1 MNDDIPAIALN
12 YLNRSIIESRSLA
25 YLAVAKDGC
34 LLSCGGSLSA
44 YGISNLK
51 IGELACNQ
59 IIWLE
64 GLLPL
69 DVAAVVLSSTHVEPE
84 ICADIHMFTDSENDW
99 ILLLDGTVER
109 DRYQL
114 MQQKGND
121 LSLLRNQQ
129 SKTIERYFCQ
139 EVKENLAQE
148 LLTINERGEQRYLTI
163 LNVKICGFTAYSEA
177 NLPEKTF
184 KTLNLYLS
192 PLVQS
197 ILDEA
202 GMIDKIIGDTVV
214 SLFGILPSTGCPP
227 RQAIAAAWQMIES
240 IEELNHQRQENPLEI
255 AIAITSGL
263 VTLGLVGSKVNKTF
277 CALGQPVDLIAQ
289 LKNQVEPKE
298 IVIDENTFI
307 RINDMQQG
315 FLESTISAPVKTYSC
330 RIK

>member
-12 YLNRSIIESRSLA
+12 YLNRLIIESRSLA
-25 YLAVAKDGC
+25 YLVVAKNGY
-34 LLSCGGSLSA
+34 LISCGGNLST
-44 YGISNLK
+44 YKISNLQVGK
-51 IGELACNQ
+51 LACKQ

-69 DVAAVVLSSTHVEPE
+69 DGAAVVLFSTHVEPE
-84 ICADIHMFTDSENDW
+84 ICADIHMFSGSENDW
-99 ILLLDGTVER
+99 ILLLDGTAER

-121 LSLLRNQQ
+121 LNLLRNQQ
-129 SKTIERYFCQ
+129 SKIIERYFGQ

-148 LLTINERGEQRYLTI
+148 LLTINERGEQRNLTI
-163 LNVKICGFTAYSEA
+163 LSAKICGFTAYSEA
-177 NLPEKTF
+177 KSPEMTF

-192 PLVQS
+192 PLIQS

-227 RQAIAAAWQMIES
+227 KSAIAAAWQMMES
-240 IEELNHQRQENPLEI
+240 IEDLNHRRQKYPLEI
-255 AIAITSGL
+255 AIAITSGS

-277 CALGQPVDLIAQ
+277 CAIGQPVDLMTQ

-298 IVIDENTFI
+298 ILIDENTFI
-307 RINDMQQG
+307 KIDDMQQG
-315 FLESTISAPVKTYSC
+315 FLASTISAPVKTYSC
-330 RIK
+330 RTK

>member
-12 YLNRSIIESRSLA
+12 YLNHLIIESRSLA
-25 YLAVAKDGC
+25 YLVAKDGY
-34 LLSCGGSLSA
+34 LISCGGSLST
-44 YGISNLK
+44 YGISNIQ
-51 IGELACNQ
+51 IGESACKQ

-69 DVAAVVLSSTHVEPE
+69 DGAAVVLSSTQVKSE
-84 ICADIHMFTDSENDW
+84 IWADIHMFSDGESDW
-99 ILLLDGTVER
+99 VLLLDCTVER

-129 SKTIERYFCQ
+129 SKIIERYFGQ
-139 EVKENLAQE
+139 EVKNNLVQE
-148 LLTINERGEQRYLTI
+148 LLTINEQGEQRNLTI
-163 LNVKICGFTAYSEA
+163 LTAKICGFTAYSEA

-184 KTLNLYLS
+184 KTLNIYLS

-227 RQAIAAAWQMIES
+227 RNAIAAAWQMIES
-240 IEELNHQRQENPLEI
+240 IEELNHRQQGNPLEI

-298 IVIDENTFI
+298 ILIDENTFI
-307 RINDMQQG
+307 KIDDMQQG
-315 FLESTISAPVKTYSC
+315 FLESTISAPVKTYYC
-330 RIK
+330 RTK